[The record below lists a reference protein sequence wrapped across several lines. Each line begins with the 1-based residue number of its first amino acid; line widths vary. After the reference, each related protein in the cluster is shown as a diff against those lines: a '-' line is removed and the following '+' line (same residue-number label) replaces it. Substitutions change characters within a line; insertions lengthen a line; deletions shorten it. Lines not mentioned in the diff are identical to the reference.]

1 MRGLSLLD
9 CRVGKKEFTEEKMM
23 NRTIPKIGAAV
34 VNGTGGNFYGAD
46 KQKRLGTDS

>member
-1 MRGLSLLD
+1 
-9 CRVGKKEFTEEKMM
+9 MM

-34 VNGTGGNFYGAD
+34 VNRTGGNFYGAD

>member
-1 MRGLSLLD
+1 MKSQFKFVEWEKRIYG
-9 CRVGKKEFTEEKMM
+9 GKMM